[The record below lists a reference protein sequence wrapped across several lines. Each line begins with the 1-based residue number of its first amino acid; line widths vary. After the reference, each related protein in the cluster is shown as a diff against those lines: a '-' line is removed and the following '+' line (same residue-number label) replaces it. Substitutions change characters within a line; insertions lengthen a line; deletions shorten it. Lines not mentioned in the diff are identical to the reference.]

1 MFKIGLGYDIH
12 RFVKGRD
19 LYLGGVKIPHTDGL
33 EGHSDADVA
42 LHAICDAML
51 GALGLGDIGEH
62 FPNTEERYRNISS
75 LKLLAEVNGL
85 AQKAGYH
92 VGNVDVVILA
102 EAPNL
107 KAFKPVMRVTIAAQL
122 NIAEQAVNI
131 KATTNEGL
139 GFVGRREGIA
149 AYATVLLQRKDGVP

>member
-1 MFKIGLGYDIH
+1 
-12 RFVKGRD
+12 
-19 LYLGGVKIPHTDGL
+19 
-33 EGHSDADVA
+33 
-42 LHAICDAML
+42 
-51 GALGLGDIGEH
+51 
-62 FPNTEERYRNISS
+62 
-75 LKLLAEVNGL
+75 LKLLKKVNDL
-85 AQKAGYH
+85 AREAGYQIC
-92 VGNVDVVILA
+92 NVDAVILA

-149 AYATVLLQRKDGVP
+149 AYATVLLQRKDGNPLRMQSDPNPMFT